1 MNIIK
6 RDGRNEDLNPSKVK
20 VALEK
25 ANKSLENP
33 ISDEELNF
41 IYDKIV
47 HKLYSLTKDNI
58 EIEEIQD
65 IIVSYLKKYCKRL
78 YKHYSTYRQDRA
90 KIRDIKQ
97 NGKYYKTILELVNG
111 ISNDTSTE
119 NSNKDASQ
127 IHVIR
132 DLVAGETS
140 KKLYRENIM
149 SPKLRELHDKGIL
162 HVHDCDYRLQKG
174 ITNCCVWNLKDIL
187 ENGTVM
193 NGKLI
198 EKPHTLLKACNIT
211 TQVFSAIGSAQY
223 GGQTVSITHLAPFI
237 RESRKKYIEIVG
249 EDNEVVDRLLDKEIK
264 DSVQTLMYQLNTLS
278 TTNGQSPFCTLFM
291 YPKEDPEYYEETMIL
306 CKEILKQR
314 IQGMKSPSGQW
325 INPTFPKLVVMIY
338 PEMFDESNTSDWEFT
353 KLCSECVAKRM
364 VPDFMSEK
372 KGEEYKEGCHVP
384 PMGCRAFLQPWK
396 NEKGEYEVYGRSN
409 FGVISLNL
417 PYLALESNSED
428 EFFSKLDE
436 MIDYV
441 CNEQYKIYNEI
452 INSSVEIAPILY
464 KYGGLGRCTSGTIE
478 QVAKNKRCTISLGYM
493 GIAEVVERFGIHFN
507 SKEGHD
513 LGIQVI
519 KHIKDKLDS
528 NTNKYGIYIGLYATP
543 AESLTTKFAKAIK
556 QFPEIPHVN
565 DRDYIT
571 NSYHIPVEEEIDA
584 FSKIDFESEFQK
596 YSTAG

>member
-78 YKHYSTYRQDRA
+78 YKHYSAYRQDRA

-97 NGKYYKTILELVNG
+97 NGEYYNTILELVNG

-127 IHVIR
+127 VHVIR

-198 EKPHTLLKACNIT
+198 EKPHTLLKACNIA
-211 TQVFSAIGSAQY
+211 TQVFAAVGSSQY
-223 GGQTVSITHLAPFI
+223 GL
-237 RESRKKYIEIVG
+237 
-249 EDNEVVDRLLDKEIK
+249 
-264 DSVQTLMYQLNTLS
+264 TLS
-278 TTNGQSPFCTLFM
+278 AVF
-291 YPKEDPEYYEETMIL
+291 
-306 CKEILKQR
+306 
-314 IQGMKSPSGQW
+314 
-325 INPTFPKLVVMIY
+325 KLY
-338 PEMFDESNTSDWEFT
+338 
-353 KLCSECVAKRM
+353 
-364 VPDFMSEK
+364 
-372 KGEEYKEGCHVP
+372 
-384 PMGCRAFLQPWK
+384 
-396 NEKGEYEVYGRSN
+396 
-409 FGVISLNL
+409 
-417 PYLALESNSED
+417 
-428 EFFSKLDE
+428 
-436 MIDYV
+436 
-441 CNEQYKIYNEI
+441 
-452 INSSVEIAPILY
+452 
-464 KYGGLGRCTSGTIE
+464 
-478 QVAKNKRCTISLGYM
+478 
-493 GIAEVVERFGIHFN
+493 
-507 SKEGHD
+507 
-513 LGIQVI
+513 
-519 KHIKDKLDS
+519 
-528 NTNKYGIYIGLYATP
+528 
-543 AESLTTKFAKAIK
+543 
-556 QFPEIPHVN
+556 
-565 DRDYIT
+565 
-571 NSYHIPVEEEIDA
+571 
-584 FSKIDFESEFQK
+584 
-596 YSTAG
+596 